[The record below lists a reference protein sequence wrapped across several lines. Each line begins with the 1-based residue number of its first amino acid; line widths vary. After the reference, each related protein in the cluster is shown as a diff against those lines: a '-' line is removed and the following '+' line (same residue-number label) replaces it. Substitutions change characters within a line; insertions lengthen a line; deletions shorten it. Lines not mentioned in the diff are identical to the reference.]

1 MSGREDTITIPG
13 SKSHTIRAILIAMFA
28 YGVSHIRNPLFS
40 EDTKAAFDASEKLG
54 AKVIVD
60 ENENTVTIDSRM
72 LGKGIETVELDMLNS
87 GTTTYLLTGLAASLG
102 IPVTI
107 KGDESLSSRPVKP
120 LLDAYEKLGAE
131 VVSNNGMMP
140 FTIKG
145 PVSGGEVSIEART
158 SQYLS
163 SLLLGLVLAKGSSR
177 VHVPLLYEK
186 PYVTMTLSWLEKQRA
201 DCEIS
206 EDYSEASIKGNG
218 RYTPF
223 DASIPGDYS
232 SATFF
237 FILAAAGKRRIRVK
251 GLWKDDSQGDK
262 RVLEVLGKMG
272 ALVTWDEDDVIVEG
286 RKIRGGYYDIND
298 IPDALPALSV
308 LSLFASSPV
317 TLGNVPQAR
326 IKETDRI
333 KVMHDELEKAGARI
347 EELDD
352 GLVIY
357 PSNVHDAYL
366 QGHDDHRV
374 IMALSILG
382 KISGRKIVID
392 DTSKAGVTF
401 PTFFNLLD
409 SLS

>member
-1 MSGREDTITIPG
+1 M
-13 SKSHTIRAILIAMFA
+13 IAMFA

-357 PSNVHDAYL
+357 PSKVHDAYL